1 MRTRAKVFRH
11 SVALEADGTIL
22 AEGEAPLELP
32 ETWTSEH
39 LLLAALARCTVKS
52 LRYHAGHL
60 DVTAAATTSSTM
72 TRRQEDGLYGLVD
85 VDIEIDLALEPEP
98 APDQLIEL
106 LEKAVRS
113 CFIGNSLSVRPTYR
127 WRVNGR
133 DVEGD

>member
-22 AEGEAPLELP
+22 AEGEAPLELR

-39 LLLAALARCTVKS
+39 LLLAALARCTLTS
-52 LRYHAGHL
+52 LRYHARGFV
-60 DVTAAATTSSTM
+60 VTGSALTSSTI
-72 TRRQEDGLYGLVD
+72 TRRADGLYGLVD
-85 VDIEIDLALEPEP
+85 VCVAIDLSLDPEP
-98 APDQLIEL
+98 ADEPLGEL
-106 LEKAVRS
+106 LERASRD

-133 DVEGD
+133 DVEGG

>member
-39 LLLAALARCTVKS
+39 LLLAALARCTLTS
-52 LRYHAGHL
+52 LRYHARGHV
-60 DVTAAATTSSTM
+60 VTGSALTSSTI
-72 TRRQEDGLYGLVD
+72 TRREDGLYGLVD
-85 VDIEIDLALEPEP
+85 VGVAIDLSLDPEP
-98 APDQLIEL
+98 ADEPLGEL
-106 LEKAVRS
+106 LERASRD
-113 CFIGNSLSVRPTYR
+113 CFIGNSLSVRPKYR

-133 DVEGD
+133 EVEGA